1 MYNGI
6 GLQTVRGS
14 GTNGHVQ
21 RNFAFVSE
29 GKKNN
34 IHYRTEEDIAKLDA
48 RSNRQPNLEILDHE
62 RKRKIELKC
71 AELEEVL
78 ETQGFTEEEIQAKV
92 DAYRIRL
99 NCGTQKGSETPA
111 TDESG
116 RPILRGTHEIAEAQQ
131 QKKARLR
138 EAFGISD
145 YFVDGTSLDP
155 ERKAREDLSKSE
167 ALQKEIQLEKNTDR
181 VNRKRYALVR
191 TPSLDEPEPTVVDDS
206 QSEEEKVEK
215 KKKKHKKE
223 KKEKRK
229 KKKRSRDDD

>member
-21 RNFAFVSE
+21 RNFAFVSQ
-29 GKKNN
+29 GKKDN
-34 IHYRTEEDIAKLDA
+34 IHYRTEDDIAKLDA

-62 RKRKIELKC
+62 RKRKIEVKC
-71 AELEEVL
+71 VELEEVL

-99 NCGTQKGSETPA
+99 SCTSQKGSETPA

-116 RPILRGTHEIAEAQQ
+116 RPLRGTHEIAEAQQ

-167 ALQKEIQLEKNTDR
+167 ALQKEIQLEKDTDR

-206 QSEEEKVEK
+206 QSEDEKAEK
-215 KKKKHKKE
+215 KKKKRKKE
-223 KKEKRK
+223 KKKK
-229 KKKRSRDDD
+229 NKKKRSRDDDD